1 MEYIEASDESG
12 ASFDD
17 NIEKM
22 SNFYPSMEPREGSTE
37 EKVGMSVSE
46 RRFLLAHMH
55 DNNLIKGVF
64 TKDGAM
70 NLHLTYQ
77 GHSWLQ
83 EYRNNTKL
91 KQAFR
96 WVGRQLDKLFSSIV
110 LPVIAAVVTV
120 LVMKYFGISID

>member
-22 SNFYPSMEPREGSTE
+22 SNFYPSMEPREGPTK

-83 EYRNNTKL
+83 EYRDNTKL